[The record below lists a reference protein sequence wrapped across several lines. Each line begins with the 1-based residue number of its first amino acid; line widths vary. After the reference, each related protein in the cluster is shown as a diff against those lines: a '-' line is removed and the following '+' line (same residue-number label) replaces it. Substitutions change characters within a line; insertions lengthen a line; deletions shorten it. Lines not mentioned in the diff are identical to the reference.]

1 MRSSTPPMPAADVV
15 APLEVRHVSV
25 RFDDEAV
32 LDDVSLSVSPG
43 DFIALLGA
51 NGSGKTTLV
60 RVMLGLQEPTS
71 GEALVYGI
79 PVDGPVPNWRL
90 ALVPQSLPQVGAVP
104 MSVEEVVDAGLAQ
117 PVFGRGRHGAPP
129 RLSRHQRADR
139 VRQALADVGL
149 EHRRRDAV
157 DSLSGGQ
164 QRRVMVARALVR
176 DADTIVLDEPTA
188 GVDTESQDALAAVF
202 AELSAQGRTLLV
214 VTHELDP
221 LAHLVTRAVVL
232 GDGHILYDGADVPG
246 RFLHDH
252 HPHHIPPSSAATP
265 ALPNP
270 LEGPDAGV

>member
-1 MRSSTPPMPAADVV
+1 M
-15 APLEVRHVSV
+15 

-32 LDDVSLSVSPG
+32 LDDVSLRVDSG

-60 RVMLGLQEPTS
+60 RIMLGLQEPTS
-71 GEALVYGI
+71 GEALIYGI
-79 PVDGPVPNWRL
+79 PADGPVPNWRL

-104 MSVEEVVDAGLAQ
+104 MSVGEVVDAGLAG
-117 PVFGRGRHGAPP
+117 PVFGRGRRDGAP
-129 RLSRHQRADR
+129 RLSRHERSER
-139 VRQALADVGL
+139 VRRALADVGL
-149 EHRRRDAV
+149 EHRSGDAV

-176 DADTIVLDEPTA
+176 DAETIVLDEPTA
-188 GVDTESQDALAAVF
+188 GVDAESQEALAAVL
-202 AELSAQGRTLLV
+202 AELSDQGRTMLV

-232 GDGHILYDGADVPG
+232 GDGHVLYDGADVPG
-246 RFLHDH
+246 RYLHDH
-252 HPHHIPPSSAATP
+252 HPHHGEPAPTATST
-265 ALPNP
+265 LPNP